1 MSNVLRGLKNASGS
15 QPTPSSEHDLEQALE
30 AAGDARDIARDML
43 RRLPDYDGS
52 EEESTAR
59 HEMPQM
65 HVHVHQHSE
74 PDLRETETT
83 VDIGPVKV
91 KGLPKWLVAVA
102 VPVAA
107 GVTALV
113 AWLLRR

>member
-1 MSNVLRGLKNASGS
+1 MSNVLRGLKNGSGS
-15 QPTPSSEHDLEQALE
+15 QSTPSSEHDLEQALE

-65 HVHVHQHSE
+65 HVHVHQHSD
-74 PDLRETETT
+74 PDLRETDAT

-91 KGLPKWLVAVA
+91 SGLPKWLGALA
-102 VPVAA
+102 LAAGA
-107 GVTALV
+107 GVTALL